1 MLKSLTI
8 KNFTVFSK
16 AEFDFSPGLN
26 VIIGANGLG
35 KSHILKL
42 GYSCSWLWNSSS
54 GGLDLSKRIA
64 GKLVKIY
71 RPDSLGRLV
80 RRGQGHHRAEVQVNF
95 LRQKPNRLS
104 FSFAANSKSEV
115 SLGMILSINGPPTI
129 FFPTKETLSTYPG
142 FASLYRDYHIEMDET
157 YYDLC
162 LALERPLLRGPRY
175 EKARELL
182 DPLEKILG
190 GAVRNENGRFILQ
203 QSGNGKLEMPLV
215 AEGIRKLAS
224 VAYLI
229 ANGSLTDQSTLYWDE
244 PETNLNPL
252 LIVKLAEILV
262 KIAQQGTQIII
273 ATHSL
278 FLLKELD
285 LQLKIAHNQNQQG
298 RFFALAPSEDGVV
311 VQAGNSIEEVEPITA
326 LDVEIDQ
333 AERYE
338 ALVSEV
344 GQAGGKRNA

>member
-1 MLKSLTI
+1 M
-8 KNFTVFSK
+8 
-16 AEFDFSPGLN
+16 AE
-26 VIIGANGLG
+26 
-35 KSHILKL
+35 
-42 GYSCSWLWNSSS
+42 
-54 GGLDLSKRIA
+54 
-64 GKLVKIY
+64 KLVKIY

-80 RRGQGHHRAEVQVNF
+80 RRGHGRPRAEIKVQF
-95 LRQKPNRLS
+95 LDHKPLRLS

-115 SLGMILSINGPPTI
+115 TLDGMILRHLGPSTI

-162 LALERPLLRGPRY
+162 LALERPILRGERY
-175 EKARELL
+175 EKARLLL

-190 GAVRNENGRFILQ
+190 GTVRNENGRFVLQ
-203 QSGNGKLEMPLV
+203 QSSNGKLEMPLV
-215 AEGIRKLAS
+215 AEGIRKLAC

-229 ANGSLTDQSTLYWDE
+229 ANGSLTEQSTLYWDE

-252 LIVKLAEILV
+252 LITKLAEILV
-262 KIAQQGTQIII
+262 KLTQQGTQVII

-285 LQLKIAHNQNQQG
+285 IQLKKAPANNPPG
-298 RFFALAPSEDGVV
+298 RFFALAQGNNGVI
-311 VQAGNSIEEVEPITA
+311 VQAGNSIEEIEPITA
-326 LDVEIDQ
+326 LEAEIDQ

-338 ALVSEV
+338 ALVLDTEP
-344 GQAGGKRNA
+344 AGGRRNA